1 MLDCKVSP
9 AKKDIFYQIWL
20 YIIYFGKRKTKFL
33 LKSETIWRLA
43 EIISDYWATQGK
55 VGEASIIDAFKDL
68 SLKRQWWVRV
78 ITLCKR
84 VFGRH
89 DENVSKLRYFS
100 SCLSLHCPSLNTPIH
115 KIFLSPNSLGI
126 PFYTE
131 YGDVTNSW
139 LDDKLPL
146 AGLWL
151 VLVEVYS
158 LKKEFKTTLSSLFQ
172 GKWNLGSCKPSS
184 FEDLIY

>member
-126 PFYTE
+126 PSYTE

-139 LDDKLPL
+139 LNDKLPL

-151 VLVEVYS
+151 VLVEVILSKERIQNYS
-158 LKKEFKTTLSSLFQ
+158 FF
-172 GKWNLGSCKPSS
+172 
-184 FEDLIY
+184 LISRKMKLREL